1 MNTENEQVEK
11 EQVENQEEAKPV
23 SDLEYLQR
31 VNAFMTNDVNQLT
44 EYLYSLHNRIAAL
57 EKDNNND

>member
-1 MNTENEQVEK
+1 MMNTENEEVEEK
-11 EQVENQEEAKPV
+11 KVEAV

-44 EYLYSLHNRIAAL
+44 EYLYSLHNRISAL
-57 EKDNNND
+57 EKDKNND